1 MSSENYIANKNVLF
15 YTLGC
20 KVNSYENDALASIF
34 HSFGA
39 NIVSSKCLDIDIAI
53 INTCSVTQKADQKS
67 RQHIRKIR
75 NTFPNALIVVM
86 GCHAQHSGKDIIDRG
101 DADIVYGVHNRKGII
116 DSINSYYK
124 NKKPVLVLK
133 DYEYIRE
140 EIVYEE
146 FNSLPIISHTR
157 AYVKISDGCDNFC
170 SYCIIPKTRGRLRS
184 RNKDHILNEIK
195 GLVNKGYKEI
205 VLTGIHTGGYGND
218 LDNYKFSDLVEDILK
233 YNPNL
238 YRLRIS
244 SIEASEIDDKLIDI
258 LKTDNRLA
266 SHFHIPLQSGS
277 NTVLERMHRKYK
289 VEEFIN
295 KVNKIKDAR
304 SDVSIT
310 TDIIV
315 GFPNETNEEFNE
327 TLEAVKTIEFSFVH
341 VFPFSLREGT
351 DACKYNDLDPK
362 IKKDR
367 VHILSELRDLYKNK
381 YDNKFINQE
390 VEILIED
397 YNSRGKYYRGHT
409 SNYLEI
415 KVINEKENLS
425 GKIVKV
431 KIGKENII

>member
-1 MSSENYIANKNVLF
+1 MSLINYIANKNVIF
-15 YTLGC
+15 VTLGC

-34 HSFGA
+34 KSEGA
-39 NIVSSKCLDIDIAI
+39 NVVNNKCDNVDIAI

-75 NTFPNALIVVM
+75 HTYPNALIVVM
-86 GCHAQHSGKDIIDRG
+86 GCHAQHSGEDIIKRG
-101 DADIVYGVHNRKGII
+101 DADIVYGVYNRKGII
-116 DSINSYYK
+116 NSINQYYE
-124 NKKPVLVLK
+124 NKKPILILK

-140 EIVYEE
+140 EINYEE
-146 FNSLPIISHTR
+146 FNSLPLISHTR

-184 RNKDHILNEIK
+184 RDKDHILNEIK
-195 GLVNKGYKEI
+195 GLVDKGYKEI

-218 LDNYKFSDLVEDILK
+218 LINYKFSDLVMDILK

-258 LKTDNRLA
+258 LKYDSRLA

-277 NTVLERMHRKYK
+277 NSVLDRMHRKYK
-289 VEEFIN
+289 VDEFIN
-295 KVNKIKDAR
+295 KINKIKEAR
-304 SDVSIT
+304 EDVSIT

-315 GFPNETNEEFNE
+315 GFPLESEDEFNE
-327 TLEAVKTIEFSFVH
+327 TLDTVKNIKFSFVH

-351 DACKYNDLDPK
+351 DANKYKDLDPS
-362 IKKDR
+362 IKKER
-367 VHILSELRDLYKNK
+367 VHILSNLRDEYKK
-381 YDNKFINQE
+381 DYESKFIGQE
-390 VEILIED
+390 LEVLVED
-397 YNSRGKYYRGHT
+397 YNKKENYYRGHT

-415 KVINEKENLS
+415 KIKSSENIS

-431 KIGKENII
+431 KITKENIL